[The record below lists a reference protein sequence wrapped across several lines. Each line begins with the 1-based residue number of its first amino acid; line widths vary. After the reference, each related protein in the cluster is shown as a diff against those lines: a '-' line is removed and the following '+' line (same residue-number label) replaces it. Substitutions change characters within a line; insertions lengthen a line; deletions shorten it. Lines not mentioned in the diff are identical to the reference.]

1 MTVKE
6 VISVIVPCHNEET
19 TIEPF
24 INEMAMIERQMPFI
38 ELEYLFVNDGSSDET
53 LKKLKEIAKRDE
65 KYKYLS
71 FSRNFG
77 KEAALFAGLEHANG
91 DYVVVMDVDL
101 QDPPHLLPEMYQL
114 ITSEDYD
121 CIGTRRV
128 NRAGEPPIRSF
139 FAKKFYQIIN
149 KISNVEIVDGA
160 RDYRLMTRQM
170 ANSILEVV
178 EYNRFSKGIFS
189 WVGYNVYYL
198 EFENVER
205 VSGETSW
212 SFWKLLKYSI
222 DGIVSFSEVPLMLS
236 TIVGLLSF
244 ILAIISLFFILI
256 RAWIFGDPT
265 SGWPSLVSI
274 MLAIGGI
281 QLLSLGIIGQY
292 IGKMFLE
299 TKRRPLYIVK
309 EKNVK
314 K

>member
-101 QDPPHLLPEMYQL
+101 QDPPHLLPEMYHL

-212 SFWKLLKYSI
+212 SFWKLLKYSM
-222 DGIVSFSEVPLMLS
+222 DGIISFSEVPLMLS
-236 TIVGLLSF
+236 TVVGLLSF
-244 ILAIISLFFILI
+244 VLAIISLFFILI

-309 EKNVK
+309 EKNIK